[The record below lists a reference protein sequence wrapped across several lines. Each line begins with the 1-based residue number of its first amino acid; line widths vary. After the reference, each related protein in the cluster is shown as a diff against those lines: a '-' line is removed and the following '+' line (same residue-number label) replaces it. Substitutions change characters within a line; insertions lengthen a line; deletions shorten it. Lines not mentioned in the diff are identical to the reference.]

1 MKRSVFGAFALAL
14 ITFAGLPANTATAAE
29 VVPGMTLPDVST
41 LAGFGTAETAAKN
54 AAAFT
59 TTRINLEPDEG
70 VWRYRVEGFGIRG
83 ERVRVDVDA
92 FTGTVRRARRDGGGG
107 NRLDRDEIAIRNAQ
121 GSFTVTFDQ
130 AASIAAAANA
140 GFFIHDVRLDVKN
153 NGIVYKVQMVNATA
167 SREVRLSPVTGTILS
182 TQAGDD
188 NGGGS
193 NSGGS
198 NSGGN
203 SSGGNSGGSNSGGNN
218 GGNSGTNP
226 GNGNNGSTFPGN
238 LPNQPRAVAAAI
250 DTALTGKPAGT
261 LVVESRYVRI
271 RNITQFE
278 VVTVAPGGIG
288 TKTRI
293 DLRTGAVVGTQGEQ
307 VGADDLARLDA
318 FNAALGT
325 STPISFQTAVTA
337 AWTQT
342 RGDVLKV
349 EPELH
354 NGAPVYEVRMQTGS
368 RERTIKVHAV
378 TGAIVS

>member
-14 ITFAGLPANTATAAE
+14 VTLAGLPATPATAAE
-29 VVPGMTLPDVST
+29 VVPGMTLPDTAS
-41 LAGFGTAETAAKN
+41 LAGFAAAESAAKN

-92 FTGTVRRARRDGGGG
+92 FTGAVRRARRDGGGG
-107 NRLDRDEIAIRNAQ
+107 NRLDRDEIAIRSAQ

-153 NGIVYKVQMVNATA
+153 SGIVYKVQMVNATA
-167 SREVRLSPVTGTILS
+167 SREVRLSPVTGAILS

-193 NSGGS
+193 NSGG
-198 NSGGN
+198 NSGN
-203 SSGGNSGGSNSGGNN
+203 NNGGNNNGNN
-218 GGNSGTNP
+218 GGNTGTNP
-226 GNGNNGSTFPGN
+226 GNGNNGATFPGN
-238 LPNQPRAVAAAI
+238 LPNQSRAVVAALN
-250 DTALTGKPAGT
+250 TALTGKPAGT
-261 LVVESRYVRI
+261 VVAESRYVRI

-278 VVTVAPGGIG
+278 VVTVAQGGIG

-318 FNAALGT
+318 FNAALGA

>member
-14 ITFAGLPANTATAAE
+14 VTLAGLPATPAHAAE
-29 VVPGMTLPDVST
+29 VVPGMTLPDAASLV
-41 LAGFGTAETAAKN
+41 GFGAAESAAKN

-92 FTGTVRRARRDGGGG
+92 FSGTVRRARRDGGGG

-153 NGIVYKVQMVNATA
+153 SGIVYKVQMVNATA
-167 SREVRLSPVTGTILS
+167 AREVRLSPVTGAILS

-193 NSGGS
+193 NSGGN
-198 NSGGN
+198 NSGG
-203 SSGGNSGGSNSGGNN
+203 SNSGGSNSGGNN
-218 GGNSGTNP
+218 GGNTGTNP

-238 LPNQPRAVAAAI
+238 LPNQPRAVVAALN
-250 DTALTGKPAGT
+250 TALTGKPAGT
-261 LVVESRYVRI
+261 VVVESRYVRI

-318 FNAALGT
+318 FNVALGA
-325 STPISFQTAVTA
+325 SAPISFQTAITA

-378 TGAIVS
+378 TGAVVS